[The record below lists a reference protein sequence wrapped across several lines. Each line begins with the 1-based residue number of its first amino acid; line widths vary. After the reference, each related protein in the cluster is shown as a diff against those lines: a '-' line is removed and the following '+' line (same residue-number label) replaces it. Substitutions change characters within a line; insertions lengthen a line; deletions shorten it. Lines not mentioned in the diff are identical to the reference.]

1 MAGKKKGKLKPSG
14 GVVGKIKGKYYK
26 VVGKVKG

>member
-1 MAGKKKGKLKPSG
+1 MAGKTKGKLKPSG

>member
-1 MAGKKKGKLKPSG
+1 MAGKTKGKVKPSKG
-14 GVVGKIKGKYYK
+14 IVGKIKGKYYK